1 MPEVENRGAGAGTGP
16 GAGGSAAGVNGLTG
30 LSGGERAD
38 GWVPPAVS
46 AARTRR
52 FGALYMASY
61 LIRNMRRYGVVLVA
75 YSVGQPLIYLVAMG
89 LGLGSLVSGNAA
101 ALPGGVPY
109 LVFLAPAILIS
120 TSVMVAATETTFP
133 VMAGFKWQRTFYAPH
148 ATALSSAQI
157 AQGVMLAVCT
167 RVLFGS
173 VVFWVFMLLFRTTDR
188 VAESLLVIPI
198 SLLSALAFGLPVMA
212 YAASITEDR
221 GQFATVQR
229 FIIMP
234 LFLFSGTFYPLAVL
248 PGYLQ
253 WIGWLSPIWHGTE
266 LARVVSFSYAEPGWL
281 TVVHVLFLAA
291 LALVGYL
298 LSVRNFRKRLDA

>member
-1 MPEVENRGAGAGTGP
+1 MTEKASVVPRGGAGRGVGDDAT
-16 GAGGSAAGVNGLTG
+16 AGGVADGV
-30 LSGGERAD
+30 RAD
-38 GWVPPAVS
+38 GWVTAAVS
-46 AARTRR
+46 ARRARR

-89 LGLGSLVSGNAA
+89 LGLGTLVSGNSS
-101 ALPGGVPY
+101 ALPGGVSY

-133 VMAGFKWQRTFYAPH
+133 VMAGFKWQRTYYAPH

-157 AQGVMLAVCT
+157 AQGVMLAVCA

-173 VVFWVFMLLFRTTDR
+173 VVFWVFMQLFRTTDR
-188 VAESLLVIPI
+188 MAESLLVIPI
-198 SLLSALAFGLPVMA
+198 SLLAALAFGLPVMA

-281 TVVHVLFLAA
+281 TAVHVLFLVA
-291 LALVGYL
+291 LALIGYL